1 MADLRPASELVDRFR
16 SDLLALTGDAP
27 DRIGVAVSGGPDS
40 LALLLLAATAFPGR
54 IAAATVDHGLRAE
67 AASEAGFVAGI
78 CHSLRLPHSILRPD
92 WAQPPTANIQAEARA
107 ARYAALCAWAK
118 AEDLSWIATGHHLD
132 DQAETVL
139 MRLARGAGVGGL
151 SGIGA
156 TMSVD
161 DRVKAVRPLLRWRR
175 CELAEVAAAAGL
187 GPVDDPSNDDLRFD
201 RTRAR
206 RLLAE
211 APWIA
216 PERIA
221 ASANHLHDAEQAL
234 AWSALRLQ
242 RERIGIDEDG
252 QVTLNA
258 VDLPIELQRR
268 LLVTALRQFDLC
280 SPIPGPKLLRFLDAL
295 RAGRPATLAGIRG
308 RPGPVW
314 RLERAPPRRTRT

>member
-78 CHSLRLPHSILRPD
+78 CHSLRVPHSILRPD
-92 WAQPPTANIQAEARA
+92 WAQLPTANIQAEARA

-118 AEDLSWIATGHHLD
+118 AENLSWVATGHHLD

-156 TMSVD
+156 TMSLD
-161 DRVKAVRPLLRWRR
+161 DRGRVQAVRPLLGWRR
-175 CELAEVAAAAGL
+175 RELAEIAAAAGL

-242 RERIGIDEDG
+242 RERVGIDEDG
-252 QVTLNA
+252 HVTLNA

-268 LLVTALRQFDLC
+268 LLLMAFRTFPDGPV
-280 SPIPGPKLLRFLDAL
+280 SGPKLMRFLEAL
-295 RAGRPATLAGIRG
+295 RAGRPAIPARKAAFTS
-308 RPGPVW
+308 
-314 RLERAPPRRTRT
+314 PR